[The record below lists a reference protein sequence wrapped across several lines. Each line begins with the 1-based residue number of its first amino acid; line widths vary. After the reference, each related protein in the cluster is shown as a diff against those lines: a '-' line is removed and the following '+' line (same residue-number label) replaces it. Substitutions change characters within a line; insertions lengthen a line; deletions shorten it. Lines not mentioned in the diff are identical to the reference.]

1 LILAKGLS
9 MSRKL
14 LNGSG
19 VLALGLVIAAGLG
32 NDSRAQQPLAAPA
45 APPAVP
51 AQTAPISSTPNA
63 GAGEPMV
70 APIQRVK
77 PVAPKLDP
85 RLSAAP
91 VAKAGAKP
99 AALKKTAAKAK
110 VPVGKKTP
118 ALASKAAPKGV
129 DPGTT
134 ASTAPPKT
142 APQAT
147 VPPKKPVTAAGE
159 KPAAGVTTR

>member
-1 LILAKGLS
+1 
-9 MSRKL
+9 M
-14 LNGSG
+14 
-19 VLALGLVIAAGLG
+19 LALGLVIATGLG
-32 NDSRAQQPLAAPA
+32 HDSRAQQPLSVPA
-45 APPAVP
+45 ASQAVP
-51 AQTAPISSTPNA
+51 AQTAPVSSTPNA
-63 GAGEPMV
+63 GVGEPMV

-85 RLSAAP
+85 RLSAAA

-110 VPVGKKTP
+110 VPVGKKAP
-118 ALASKAAPKGV
+118 ALASKAPPKGTNA
-129 DPGTT
+129 GT
-134 ASTAPPKT
+134 AVSTAPPKT

-147 VPPKKPVTAAGE
+147 APPKKPVAAAGE